1 MPSRTS
7 IAVCLFSVAAACAG
21 IPERNRL
28 RGVLPQLGYG
38 FGEMIT
44 VEGEFVP
51 ASGGKGSAGPRV
63 RVMRSEGSAAY
74 DGVELDLMFRQSI
87 PPWSVDRD
95 QHCGGMQP
103 GVVYRLR
110 GYESGTYRGE
120 VEWPVSD
127 FDFGPRQVLRFQFQ
141 SWFVVV
147 SIEPMASST
156 RAGA

>member
-7 IAVCLFSVAAACAG
+7 IAFCLFSLAAACAG

-38 FGEMIT
+38 FGEVIT
-44 VEGEFVP
+44 VEGEFLP
-51 ASGGKGSAGPRV
+51 ASYGKGSEGPRL
-63 RVMRSEGSAAY
+63 RVMRSEGSGAY
-74 DGVELDLMFRQSI
+74 DRVELDLMFRQSI

-120 VEWPVSD
+120 VERPVSD
-127 FDFGPRQVLRFQFQ
+127 FDFGPRQVLPFQFQ
-141 SWFVVV
+141 SWFVAV
-147 SIEPMASST
+147 SVEPLTPSP